1 MLSRLLLGA
10 HNIAVYIYKNSI
22 NECWN
27 NITVQPGSFYGSAV
41 ERKFELVTED
51 LELRRTSWHVAR
63 HRTPAGFLSLS
74 ALITPAEYIAARFIQ
89 SGNTLLLIV
98 GMGLANGR
106 HSFLKARILSRDHF
120 RQFSPLCLR
129 LLLWKQVFA
138 LWEGWR
144 ANCDHAIVLWMIDRS
159 YRNRQSQLDEDAKW
173 SPVHS
178 SPLAR
183 QQAPVC
189 GETRFCGT

>member
-1 MLSRLLLGA
+1 MLSRLLLGS

-41 ERKFELVTED
+41 EREFEFVTED

-74 ALITPAEYIAARFIQ
+74 ALIAPAEYIAARFIQ

-138 LWEGWR
+138 L
-144 ANCDHAIVLWMIDRS
+144 
-159 YRNRQSQLDEDAKW
+159 
-173 SPVHS
+173 
-178 SPLAR
+178 
-183 QQAPVC
+183 
-189 GETRFCGT
+189 

>member
-10 HNIAVYIYKNSI
+10 HNIAVHIYKNSF
-22 NECWN
+22 NESWN

-51 LELRRTSWHVAR
+51 LELRRTSWNVAR

-98 GMGLANGR
+98 GMGLANGLIASLKR
-106 HSFLKARILSRDHF
+106 GSYLEIIFVSSLLFVWDCCYGNRFSHSERGDGQTVI
-120 RQFSPLCLR
+120 
-129 LLLWKQVFA
+129 
-138 LWEGWR
+138 
-144 ANCDHAIVLWMIDRS
+144 
-159 YRNRQSQLDEDAKW
+159 
-173 SPVHS
+173 
-178 SPLAR
+178 
-183 QQAPVC
+183 
-189 GETRFCGT
+189 TR

>member
-1 MLSRLLLGA
+1 MMLSRLLLGA
-10 HNIAVYIYKNSI
+10 HNNAVYIYKNSF

-63 HRTPAGFLSLS
+63 HRTPAGFNSLS

-138 LWEGWR
+138 L
-144 ANCDHAIVLWMIDRS
+144 
-159 YRNRQSQLDEDAKW
+159 
-173 SPVHS
+173 
-178 SPLAR
+178 
-183 QQAPVC
+183 
-189 GETRFCGT
+189 

>member
-10 HNIAVYIYKNSI
+10 HNIAVYIYKNSF

-98 GMGLANGR
+98 GVGLANGR

-138 LWEGWR
+138 L
-144 ANCDHAIVLWMIDRS
+144 
-159 YRNRQSQLDEDAKW
+159 
-173 SPVHS
+173 
-178 SPLAR
+178 
-183 QQAPVC
+183 
-189 GETRFCGT
+189 

>member
-1 MLSRLLLGA
+1 MLSRLLLGS

-74 ALITPAEYIAARFIQ
+74 ALIAPAEYIAARFIQ

-106 HSFLKARILSRDHF
+106 HSFLKERILSRDHF

-129 LLLWKQVFA
+129 LLLWKQVFE
-138 LWEGWR
+138 L
-144 ANCDHAIVLWMIDRS
+144 
-159 YRNRQSQLDEDAKW
+159 
-173 SPVHS
+173 
-178 SPLAR
+178 
-183 QQAPVC
+183 
-189 GETRFCGT
+189 

>member
-10 HNIAVYIYKNSI
+10 HNIAVHIYKNSF
-22 NECWN
+22 NESWN

-51 LELRRTSWHVAR
+51 LELRRTSWNVAR

-98 GMGLANGR
+98 GMGLANAYGLIASLKR
-106 HSFLKARILSRDHF
+106 GSYLEIIFVSSLLFVWDCCYGNRFSHSERGDGQTVI
-120 RQFSPLCLR
+120 
-129 LLLWKQVFA
+129 
-138 LWEGWR
+138 
-144 ANCDHAIVLWMIDRS
+144 
-159 YRNRQSQLDEDAKW
+159 
-173 SPVHS
+173 
-178 SPLAR
+178 
-183 QQAPVC
+183 
-189 GETRFCGT
+189 TR